1 MTNQENHPDN
11 PTLLNTFDGWPASG
25 RLAGIDYGT
34 VRIGIATCDPS
45 RTWTSPF
52 ETYTRRSTELDSK
65 YFAKLAK
72 DNSIVGWIIGLPI
85 HCDGNES
92 MKSKE
97 ARQFAK
103 WLSEE
108 TDLPVRFVDE
118 RFTTAL
124 ANRMLRDA
132 ELTHKKRKK
141 QVDKVAAL
149 LILESYL
156 ESSKQPYFQ
165 PLPLED
171 L

>member
-1 MTNQENHPDN
+1 MMNQENSTDKPES
-11 PTLLNTFDGWPASG
+11 LNTYDGWPDNG
-25 RLAGIDYGT
+25 RLAGIDFGT

-52 ETYTRRSTELDSK
+52 ETYTRRSQELDSK
-65 YFAKLAK
+65 YFVKLAK
-72 DNSIVGWIIGLPI
+72 ENSIGGWVIGLPI
-85 HCDGNES
+85 HCDGKES

-108 TDLPVRFVDE
+108 TELPARFVDE
-118 RFTTAL
+118 RFTTAQ

-141 QVDKVAAL
+141 QVDKIAAL
-149 LILESYL
+149 LILETYL

-171 L
+171 

>member
-1 MTNQENHPDN
+1 MMNQENSPDKLE
-11 PTLLNTFDGWPASG
+11 TLNTFDGWPDSG
-25 RLAGIDYGT
+25 RLAGIDFGT

-52 ETYTRRSTELDSK
+52 ETYTRRSLELDSK
-65 YFAKLAK
+65 YFVKLAK
-72 DNSIVGWIIGLPI
+72 ENGIGGWVIGLPI

-103 WLSEE
+103 WLSDE
-108 TDLPVRFVDE
+108 TELPVRFVDE

-124 ANRMLRDA
+124 ANRMLREAD
-132 ELTHKKRKK
+132 LTHKKRKK
-141 QVDKVAAL
+141 QVDKIAAH
-149 LILESYL
+149 LILETYL
-156 ESSKQPYFQ
+156 ESSKKPYFQ

-171 L
+171 

>member
-1 MTNQENHPDN
+1 MTNPEKSIDKPAS
-11 PTLLNTFDGWPASG
+11 LNTFDGWPDSG
-25 RLAGIDYGT
+25 RLAGVDFGT
-34 VRIGIATCDPS
+34 VRIGVATCDPS
-45 RTWTSPF
+45 RTWTSPYD
-52 ETYTRRSTELDSK
+52 TYTRQSPESDSK
-65 YFAKLAK
+65 YFIKLAK
-72 DNSIVGWIIGLPI
+72 DNSIGGWVIGLPI

-118 RFTTAL
+118 RFTTAM
-124 ANRMLRDA
+124 ANRMLREAD
-132 ELTHKKRKK
+132 LTHKKRKK
-141 QVDKVAAL
+141 QVDKIAAL
-149 LILESYL
+149 LILETYL

-171 L
+171 